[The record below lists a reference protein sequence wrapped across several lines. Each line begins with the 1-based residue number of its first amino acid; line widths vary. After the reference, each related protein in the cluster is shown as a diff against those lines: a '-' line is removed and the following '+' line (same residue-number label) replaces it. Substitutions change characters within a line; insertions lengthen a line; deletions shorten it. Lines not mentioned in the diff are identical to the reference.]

1 MRVEER
7 KLLGKATAQLP
18 AHWPPAAPTLRVA
31 VGPPAEEAAVALALA
46 ASAVEGEGKGEGEG
60 EGKGEGK
67 GEGEGEGKGEGEGEG
82 EGSGMGEEH
91 ERRIMAGTKLLGER
105 LSSLGLRRVA
115 ADDDGNWLPR

>member
-60 EGKGEGK
+60 EGEGKGEGK
-67 GEGEGEGKGEGEGEG
+67 GEGEGEVARARVRTSEQVQPPAGRQSRLG
-82 EGSGMGEEH
+82 
-91 ERRIMAGTKLLGER
+91 RR
-105 LSSLGLRRVA
+105 
-115 ADDDGNWLPR
+115 